1 MNKFRIMIMSTVIA
15 GKLFAQQPSVSNWVT
30 LQTPL
35 IYNSHWQS
43 LHEVSYRTLGEAI
56 KLNQLFVRS
65 GVRYTFNPKWSSSL
79 ICDVVHSRVKPY
91 DKNDLEFGDEIRI
104 TEEISHRYQAG
115 TNYTIQH
122 RLRIEERF
130 FGETSLGDDY
140 KALRFRYRLAAQ
152 KKLSDKWS
160 LQLADEYLEQVLS
173 GKWSY
178 NSNRLSFSGFYSFA
192 QNAHLEAIYYWIRFS
207 ERSQHVFALTL
218 QNRILIKSK
227 KNRNGS

>member
-1 MNKFRIMIMSTVIA
+1 MNKFRIMIMSAVIS

-30 LQTPL
+30 VQMPV
-35 IYNSHWQS
+35 IYNNHWQS
-43 LHEVSYRTLGEAI
+43 LHELSYRTLGEAI

-65 GVRYTFNPKWSSSL
+65 GVRYTFNPQWTSSL
-79 ICDVVHSRVKPY
+79 ICDFVHSRVKPF
-91 DKNDLEFGDEIRI
+91 DKSDLEFGDEIRI
-104 TEEISHRYQAG
+104 TEEVSHRYPLGKA
-115 TNYTIQH
+115 YTIQH

-140 KALRFRYRLAAQ
+140 TALRFRYRLAAQ

-160 LQLADEYLEQVLS
+160 LQLADEYLEQALS
-173 GKWSY
+173 GRWSY

-218 QNRILIKSK
+218 QNRILVKSK
-227 KNRNGS
+227 KKMHGS